1 MRAKEDQASDN
12 AKMCFLRF
20 EAWIGQ
26 NVNRQYRSH
35 HVSKH
40 IHEEIPQLEIIFLHL
55 FDADF
60 SWSTPKDLP
69 NQDGKTTTN
78 G

>member
-1 MRAKEDQASDN
+1 MRAKEDQASDDTQ
-12 AKMCFLRF
+12 MGLLGF
-20 EAWIGQ
+20 EAWIGH
-26 NVNRQYRSH
+26 NVNRQYRGH

-40 IHEEIPQLEIIFLHL
+40 IHEKIPQLEVIFLHL

-60 SWSTPKDLP
+60 PWSTPADLP
-69 NQDGKTTTN
+69 NQDGETSSN